1 MKRLKK
7 VAIVFIMTGIAFVFL
22 FDSKVE
28 NGFTDQS
35 FDLSTA
41 HSQEVE
47 FRGMINCESSVNNC
61 YTCKGVLIG
70 KWSGNTKPC
79 PLGDEIR

>member
-7 VAIVFIMTGIAFVFL
+7 VAIVIIMTGIAFVFL
-22 FDSKVE
+22 FDSKVK

-47 FRGMINCESSVNNC
+47 FRGMINCSEAKVNC
-61 YTCKGVLIG
+61 YTCKGVVLK
-70 KWSGNTKPC
+70 KWGSRTKPC
-79 PLGDEIR
+79 PLGDETR